1 MPKNKY
7 TANYEMLNDVE
18 IVQNFNNLLTAFLA
32 TAINLFV
39 IIRLLHRR
47 TSVHGLRRLLL
58 VQSTIAVLD
67 AIVWECANEIQT
79 VGKSGYIKVGH
90 PFLPPSYDA
99 IRYLLCVEEFFSA
112 LIKSTI
118 AIFNLH
124 RLIIVTRLVK
134 LLGNILKFYGITGLI
149 KLHYYTKYLFP
160 SQSCVVWWFP
170 SNTL

>member
-1 MPKNKY
+1 MSSTLMPKNKY

-160 SQSCVVWWFP
+160 SQSCVV
-170 SNTL
+170 